1 LIGNRNQHRGGG
13 LARQLRAKFDRLAR
27 RVCTVLNLIYWTS
40 VLQLGGSGCR
50 LRFATKPANN
60 SPVPMVGNGGVAFS
74 AARTAKNL
82 DEVRAYMAR
91 LFYSD
96 LPILV
101 LASLD
106 PGNSVNDAYLDR
118 VKAIDQVLA
127 ERHRLYLVLR
137 TDVRSAPTL
146 TRRAKKLW
154 VLETPD
160 RHPLGEAVLT
170 TLLELGASA
179 YLHSFS
185 GLIAH
190 SVQKLL
196 AHRTGALV
204 LDLHRLVPG
213 GLDELADALGRYCAL
228 DRIDWLVCA
237 SERTAIQFAARYGPV
252 RNEPII
258 CPVSPKFDD
267 QTSRQILRAVA
278 PREPVHAK
286 LDVFKDRGF
295 VVLRDYDG
303 PRIPQQEWLSLEY
316 LNWKSGGDTSFAP
329 IASAHG
335 EMECAGFWD
344 YGKSDKNGVWTK
356 NAEKCPTL
364 VQWAKRVGANFGRVR
379 VVKLNPSTEIEAS
392 LNLHRDNNN
401 ALNPSGE
408 GWVVRAWLELTD
420 DANSYMLLR
429 EDKNN
434 VSTETRITLPRNRQ
448 VVIDS
453 QRLYHA
459 VWHPGPESRYALIVS
474 FESSEALDRWIRGQS
489 A

>member
-1 LIGNRNQHRGGG
+1 MKKSTGRLPPILDVGRTKPLEALTKEARLYRNIWAARNE
-13 LARQLRAKFDRLAR
+13 LARLKPDFQSSQKYPLDESNGRTRWRAIDALRQLRAKFNRLAR
-27 RVCTVLNLIYWTS
+27 RVCAVLNLIYWTS
-40 VLQLGGSGCR
+40 VLQLGESGCR
-50 LRFATKPANN
+50 LRLATKPANN
-60 SPVPMVGNGGVAFS
+60 SPVPMVGNGGAAFS
-74 AARTAKNL
+74 AACTAKNL

-91 LFYSD
+91 VFYSD
-96 LPILV
+96 LPVLV

-106 PGNSVNDAYLDR
+106 PGSSVNDAYLDR

-146 TRRAKKLW
+146 TRRAEKLW

-160 RHPLGEAVLT
+160 RHPLGEAILT

-185 GLIAH
+185 GLISH

-213 GLDELADALGRYCAL
+213 ELDELADALGRHRAL

-258 CPVSPKFDD
+258 CPVSPKFGD
-267 QTSRQILRAVA
+267 QTSWQILRAVA

-286 LDVFKDRGF
+286 LDVLKDRGF

-335 EMECAGFWD
+335 EMECAGF
-344 YGKSDKNGVWTK
+344 
-356 NAEKCPTL
+356 
-364 VQWAKRVGANFGRVR
+364 
-379 VVKLNPSTEIEAS
+379 
-392 LNLHRDNNN
+392 
-401 ALNPSGE
+401 SG
-408 GWVVRAWLELTD
+408 L
-420 DANSYMLLR
+420 
-429 EDKNN
+429 
-434 VSTETRITLPRNRQ
+434 RQ
-448 VVIDS
+448 V
-453 QRLYHA
+453 
-459 VWHPGPESRYALIVS
+459 
-474 FESSEALDRWIRGQS
+474 
-489 A
+489 